1 MPRVFLLPVLLAA
14 LLLGPPPAAAQ
25 MDMMMMGR
33 YDPFS
38 LLRVMLWVD
47 SVNTLQN
54 PSSGGIG
61 LHLFAKDIFSKQYL
75 VHVCPQWYADNHP
88 DQFAFKP
95 GDQLIVSGSRF
106 ATGLTENNIL
116 AATVTNCSRNF
127 LELRLRD
134 TATGA
139 PLWHNQPDNLVAR
152 IQEIQKKLF
161 AQQAEAVRQSME
173 RSFHSGAA
181 NAVPSV
187 PVGHVSSP
195 AFPGNDFFW
204 F

>member
-1 MPRVFLLPVLLAA
+1 MPRVFLFSAALLAA
-14 LLLGPPPAAAQ
+14 VFFGPPPAAAQ
-25 MDMMMMGR
+25 MDMMMGR

-38 LLRVMLWVD
+38 LLRVMVWVD

-61 LHLFAKDIFSKQYL
+61 LHLFAKDIFANQYL

-95 GDQLIVSGSRF
+95 GDQLVVSGARF

-116 AATVTNCSRNF
+116 AATVTICSRNF

-134 TATGA
+134 MATGA
-139 PLWHNQPDNLVAR
+139 PLWHNQPDNLLER
-152 IQEIQKKLF
+152 IQAMQKLLFSERSQKIQ
-161 AQQAEAVRQSME
+161 QQME
-173 RSFHSGAA
+173 REFSGGG
-181 NAVPSV
+181 PLLSRQE
-187 PVGHVSSP
+187 PP
-195 AFPGNDFFW
+195 RP
-204 F
+204 

>member
-88 DQFAFKP
+88 DSFAFKP

-116 AATVTNCSRNF
+116 TATVTNCSRNF

-134 TATGA
+134 PATGA
-139 PLWHNQPDNLVAR
+139 PLWHNQPDNLLER
-152 IQEIQKKLF
+152 IQAMQKLLFSERSKKIQKEMEKTFSGGGPLLS
-161 AQQAEAVRQSME
+161 RQE
-173 RSFHSGAA
+173 RPRS
-181 NAVPSV
+181 
-187 PVGHVSSP
+187 
-195 AFPGNDFFW
+195 
-204 F
+204 

>member
-1 MPRVFLLPVLLAA
+1 MPHIFLLLLAA
-14 LLLGPPPAAAQ
+14 LLFGPPPAAAQ
-25 MDMMMMGR
+25 MDMMMMAK

-38 LLRVMLWVD
+38 LLRVMVWVD

-61 LHLFAKDIFSKQYL
+61 LHLFAKDMFANQYL

-95 GDQLIVSGSRF
+95 GDQLIVSGARF
-106 ATGLTENNIL
+106 ATGLTKNNIL

-127 LELRLRD
+127 IELHLRD
-134 TATGA
+134 MATGA
-139 PLWHNQPDNLVAR
+139 PLWHNQPDNLVER
-152 IQEIQKKLF
+152 IQAIQKRLF
-161 AQQAEAVRQSME
+161 AERSEAVRRSME
-173 RSFHSGAA
+173 QGFHSSAT
-181 NAVPSV
+181 NA
-187 PVGHVSSP
+187 PVTFMP
-195 AFPGNDFFW
+195 AGQTGMPVWRGDFFW